1 MRTFIKLLTLCC
13 ARATVAAAVASL
25 LIFASPVSASEN
37 DAEHSAET
45 ELRCVQ
51 EHEQEA
57 TGYYDEQACNAQ
69 NAAEA
74 ADREAVKYY
83 KEQADRARKRA
94 EALDLETE
102 KYYGERE

>member
-57 TGYYDEQACNAQ
+57 TGTTMSRHATP
-69 NAAEA
+69 
-74 ADREAVKYY
+74 RTPLK
-83 KEQADRARKRA
+83 RRTARQ
-94 EALDLETE
+94 
-102 KYYGERE
+102 